1 VGGGGSRTGLV
12 VELVGLLVLA
22 RRVLLNGLLDHIDG
36 TAQEVGVAHVEGAT
50 REVCSDTGNVQ

>member
-1 VGGGGSRTGLV
+1 MVGVTRTGLI

-36 TAQEVGVAHVEGAT
+36 TAQEVGVAHVGSAT
-50 REVCSDTGNVQ
+50 REWCSVARTVE

>member
-1 VGGGGSRTGLV
+1 MGGGGLRTGLV

-36 TAQEVGVAHVEGAT
+36 TAQEVGVAHVESVT
-50 REVCSDTGNVQ
+50 REVCSDMGNV